1 MSLPSR
7 VDSRSLDLSDP
18 ALRRSLEDMVRR
30 RAPAG
35 EVDDIVQ
42 NTLIEALAS
51 PSAPEES
58 EALRRWVF
66 GIARHKIADYHRKAR
81 REGGEL
87 PELEAE
93 SAPHGARDLLSWAE
107 RELPPGQGGK
117 ETLDWLLRE
126 GDGEKLESI
135 AASEKLPAPRVRQR
149 VTRLRQHYR
158 ARWAAQAAAVA
169 ALLAAAIVAWVWLK
183 NPTTPEH
190 PIVRDA
196 PRPEVQRGIELRKL
210 ALERC
215 TAKDWDACVK
225 GLDEAKKLD
234 PAGDDAAPVQEARK
248 AAGEASK
255 PAPSVPTAV
264 PNDVAPQN
272 VAPQN
277 VAPQNQVPNPKVA
290 PNPTDAPPL
299 DAKAPLPMPT
309 MQSSAPVP
317 QTSAAPAPVTQP
329 LPKKSEAKPAAKSK
343 DGFSESINFDSGGS
357 SEGKK
362 ASKSGK

>member
-277 VAPQNQVPNPKVA
+277 QVPNPKVA